1 MQRTSGVD
9 AAFLY
14 GETPNWHMH
23 VSAVLIA
30 DPSTSPEPWTTER
43 FIERTA
49 SRIHLA
55 PQFRWRL
62 VEVPFGLD
70 RPYFVEDPDFDIH
83 SHIRRIGLP
92 APGGP
97 EQLGNLIGDL
107 VSLNGVSTPKVSLPT
122 AGDHTHDIDLNLVMP
137 F

>member
-1 MQRTSGVD
+1 MKRVSGVD

-14 GETPNWHMH
+14 GETPAWHMH

-30 DPSTSPEPWTTER
+30 DPSTAPHGLTVDPPSCPL
-43 FIERTA
+43 A
-49 SRIHLA
+49 SRLDLA
-55 PQFRWRL
+55 RQFRGRL

-70 RPYFVEDPDFDIH
+70 RPVFVEDPDFDI
-83 SHIRRIGLP
+83 SRHIRRIGVP

-107 VSLNGVSTPKVSLPT
+107 VGLKLDRGKPLWEMWLIEGLEHGR
-122 AGDHTHDIDLNLVMP
+122 AA
-137 F
+137 